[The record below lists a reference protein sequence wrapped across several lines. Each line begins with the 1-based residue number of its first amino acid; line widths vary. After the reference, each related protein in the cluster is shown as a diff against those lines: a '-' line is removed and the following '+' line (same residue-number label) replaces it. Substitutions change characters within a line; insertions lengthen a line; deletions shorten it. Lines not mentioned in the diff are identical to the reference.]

1 MKFYPKKKWGQNFL
15 TDYNIA
21 KKIVKILGDTS
32 KSNVIEIG
40 PGNGAL
46 TKIINSKNIIGFEID
61 SNLCRNLKNDR
72 IKNFTCI
79 NQDILDVDLESYKF
93 DKVIGNLPY
102 YISSQIIFKLLK
114 NDLWDVAVFMVQKE
128 LADRIISNSGS
139 KQYGRI
145 SVMIQA
151 CCDVKKEFNVSPN
164 CFFPKPKITS
174 SILTFKKK
182 EIQNFNF
189 ERLEKVVKKCF
200 SQRRKKIKNTLKEIN
215 NHNELN
221 EFFENRPEMLSYDE
235 FIKISNIVE
244 FNE

>member
-15 TDYNIA
+15 IDDNIA
-21 KKIVKILGDTS
+21 RKIVKILGDTS

-46 TKIINSKNIIGFEID
+46 TNLINSKNIIGFEID
-61 SNLCRNLKNDR
+61 PILCRNLKDNQ

-79 NQDILDVDLESYKF
+79 NQDILEVNLENYKF

-114 NDLWDVAVFMVQKE
+114 NNLWDIAIFMVQKE
-128 LADRIISNSGS
+128 LADRITASEGS
-139 KQYGRI
+139 RQYGRI

-164 CFFPKPKITS
+164 CFFPKPRITS
-174 SILTFKKK
+174 SILTFKNKK
-182 EIQNFNF
+182 IQNFNF
-189 ERLEKVVKKCF
+189 DILEKVVKKCF
-200 SQRRKKIKNTLKEIN
+200 GQRRKKIKNTLEEIT
-215 NHNELN
+215 NHIELN
-221 EFFENRPEMLSYDE
+221 EFFENRPEMLSSDE